1 MFFSNNNQEPMI
13 AICPMPEL
21 TRQLF
26 ELEDLLKE
34 KYLNIDANVTFGK
47 GQVNVRFLNG
57 RNGMHHGIDE
67 ENILPIAFLK
77 SFGAKE
83 TRKEAEHPYWS
94 YSVLKL
100 EESKLQHAI
109 AKLQLLP
116 TVTHDGSRL
125 KMMARG

>member
-1 MFFSNNNQEPMI
+1 
-13 AICPMPEL
+13 MPEL

-26 ELEDLLKE
+26 ELEDLLKQ
-34 KYLNIDANVTFGK
+34 KYVNIDVNVTFGK
-47 GQVNVRFLNG
+47 GHVHVTLLNG

-77 SFGAKE
+77 FFGAKE
-83 TRKEAEHPYWS
+83 TRKEAEHTYWS

-100 EESKLQHAI
+100 EESKLRLVI
-109 AKLQLLP
+109 AELKLLP